1 MGRKVIDD
9 EFISRMETLA
19 LEIKTQMSGYFGGNH
34 KAQTYGSTVEF
45 ADFREYTPGD
55 DIRRVDW
62 NLFGRFDRYFIRRF
76 VDERQMHNQILL
88 DCSASMEGNGEK
100 GQYALQTAA
109 ALGYLSVQGMDRTS
123 MRLIQGDSLVPVG
136 TTISGKE
143 SFYHVVKEL
152 EKVRFEGEAD
162 LLTAVQNSQETGYDD
177 GLTML
182 ISDFFTESDWKQ
194 TVDYLLYKKRE
205 VMLVQVL
212 TPEEQNPAYSGRIHL
227 LDAEAVT
234 MEDERNMKLRITK
247 HAYKAY
253 RQALADYLAD
263 MRQFCRSR
271 NVAYVTVTTANPIEQ
286 ELLNRLY
293 ETEAVR

>member
-19 LEIKTQMSGYFGGNH
+19 LEIKTQMNGYFGGNH
-34 KAQTYGSTVEF
+34 RAQTYGNTVEF

-55 DIRRVDW
+55 DIRRIDW
-62 NLFGRFDRYFIRRF
+62 NLFSRFDKYFIRLF

-123 MRLIQGDSLVPVG
+123 LRQIQGDTLVTVG
-136 TTISGKE
+136 TAMSGKE
-143 SFYHVVKEL
+143 AFYRVVKEL
-152 EKVRFEGEAD
+152 EQVCFEGEAD
-162 LLTAVQNSQETGYDD
+162 LCGAVQNSLDIGYDD
-177 GLTML
+177 GLTIL

-194 TVDYLLYKKRE
+194 AVDYLLYKKRE
-205 VMLVQVL
+205 VLLVQVL
-212 TPEEQNPAYSGRIHL
+212 TPEELNPEYFGRMQL
-227 LDAEAVT
+227 LDSEAIEP
-234 MEDERNMKLRITK
+234 EDRRNMKLRITK
-247 HAYKAY
+247 YAYKAY
-253 RQALADYLAD
+253 MEALSDYLAD
-263 MRQFCRSR
+263 MKQFCCSR
-271 NVAYVTVTTANPIEQ
+271 NIAYVTVNTANPIEK
-286 ELLNRLY
+286 ELLNKLY